1 MKNWSATTMSVTS
14 VHAYP
19 QIFKLG
25 YLLYDKVIVPIPEDS
40 ISNFIHFISRDTLDN
55 KIYEDIKNATVSV
68 ENVNSI
74 FNREF
79 LEDMWFNISIGTEP
93 EVVTPG
99 ILRHFLKNLSIAG
112 TRVFPPN
119 DVEALRNQP
128 AIDMMSIGLRLKATA
143 FFASTLRTPILAL
156 PEELSILSGTP
167 QEIVFSNKPEGF
179 AFGTIRSVFP
189 DIDTLD
195 FTTIF
200 KLRHSGLVPS
210 FRNWVSQR
218 ITNENPSQPS
228 IIEDL
233 LELALVVE
241 PNMKISSI
249 LAVVSNIPTGPI
261 PNPVSVASSGASV
274 YKAHKLL
281 KKFSHLFLLSALKE
295 TAKSSTC
302 GTQDGSILT
311 TDRSHTL
318 VQVPKY
324 ERDGNIWLDEKGRE
338 LLPNLHPAW
347 IEAAGLG
354 EVGYLVGSVN
364 GSVYHSYSCSLARKI
379 TLKNIVWFANE
390 EEANDLNWR
399 PCKICK
405 GKKS

>member
-1 MKNWSATTMSVTS
+1 MSVTS
-14 VHAYP
+14 FHAYP

-25 YLLYDKVIVPIPEDS
+25 YLLYDKVILPIPEDS
-40 ISNFIHFISRDTLDN
+40 IPNFIRFILRDNLDN
-55 KIYEDIKNATVSV
+55 KIYGDIKNATVSV

-74 FNREF
+74 FNRE
-79 LEDMWFNISIGTEP
+79 LLNDMWFNISIGTEP

-99 ILRHFLKNLSIAG
+99 IVRHFLRNLSLAG

-119 DVEALRNQP
+119 DVEVLRNAP

-143 FFASTLRTPILAL
+143 FFSSILKIPILAL
-156 PEELSILSGTP
+156 PEELSILSGIP
-167 QEIVFSNKPEGF
+167 QEVVFSKNPDGL
-179 AFGTIRSVFP
+179 AFGAIRSVFP
-189 DIDTLD
+189 DIDSLD
-195 FTTIF
+195 LATIY

-210 FRNWVSQR
+210 FRNWVTQR
-218 ITNENPSQPS
+218 ITNENPAKPS
-228 IIEDL
+228 IIDDL

-241 PNMKISSI
+241 PNMKTSTI

-261 PNPVSVASSGASV
+261 PNPISIASSGSSV
-274 YKAHKLL
+274 YKARKLL
-281 KKFSHLFLLSALKE
+281 KKFSHLFLLSVLKE
-295 TAKSSTC
+295 TAKGLTC
-302 GTQDGSILT
+302 GTQDGSIIT

-318 VQVPKY
+318 VQVPEY

-347 IEAAGLG
+347 IETAGLG
-354 EVGYLVGSVN
+354 KVGYLVGSIN
-364 GSVYHSYSCSLARKI
+364 GCVYHSYNCPFARKI

-390 EEANDLNWR
+390 EEASDLNWL

-405 GKKS
+405 GKR